1 MITEL
6 IFFVLFSNTSKNHY
20 YFKCLVFNIDTWYGY
35 KSLFF
40 IVLFYIA
47 LIWWFGIGF

>member
-6 IFFVLFSNTSKNHY
+6 LFFVLFSNTSKNEY
-20 YFKCLVFNIDTWYGY
+20 CFNRLVFNIDTWYGY

-40 IVLFYIA
+40 IVSFYVA
-47 LIWWFGIGF
+47 LIWWLGIAL